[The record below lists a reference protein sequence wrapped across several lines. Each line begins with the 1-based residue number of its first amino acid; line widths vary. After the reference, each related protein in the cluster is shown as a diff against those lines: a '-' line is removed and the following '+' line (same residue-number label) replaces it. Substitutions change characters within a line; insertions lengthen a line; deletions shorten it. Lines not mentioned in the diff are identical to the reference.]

1 MISIGYSLILIGLLS
16 IEFLVIFMILFY
28 PSNIELH
35 VFMMIYKFPC
45 IIWYSSHVHEFSSW
59 FSRFSSRWVYDP
71 CFHDFNAILIVM
83 NKLWSDLHDKLIVG
97 TQAYFSWFQV
107 KGVKHQLTC
116 LCSWANPIL
125 WYDLIILYMIVFKCL
140 PWDIDLAPNCVI

>member
-1 MISIGYSLILIGLLS
+1 MISIGFSLILTGLSL

-59 FSRFSSRWVYDP
+59 FSRFSSIWVYEP
-71 CFHDFNAILIVM
+71 CFHDFQAILMISSE
-83 NKLWSDLHDKLIVG
+83 LWSDLHDKIIVG

-107 KGVKHQLTC
+107 KGVEHQFQES
-116 LCSWANPIL
+116 CSWAIPIL
-125 WYDLIILYMIVFKCL
+125 WYDLIMPNMILF
-140 PWDIDLAPNCVI
+140 